1 MNQKK
6 DAQIR
11 AEVDRFYREISD
23 GSRKLAI
30 ESEELYDSL
39 GYDKELIEQL
49 PEEVRLGLSCGNPL
63 ESLAL
68 KNGETLLDL
77 GSGTGMDVFIAR
89 MKFPEAGMLY
99 GMDKL
104 PEMVEKAEK
113 VRDKK
118 GFQNITFRVGA
129 LTDMPFTDA
138 SIDTIISNC
147 VINLEP
153 DKQRVY
159 NEIYR
164 VLKPGGRFVISDI
177 TLKQAL
183 SEELRCAENLY
194 GT

>member
-129 LTDMPFTDA
+129 LTDMPFADA